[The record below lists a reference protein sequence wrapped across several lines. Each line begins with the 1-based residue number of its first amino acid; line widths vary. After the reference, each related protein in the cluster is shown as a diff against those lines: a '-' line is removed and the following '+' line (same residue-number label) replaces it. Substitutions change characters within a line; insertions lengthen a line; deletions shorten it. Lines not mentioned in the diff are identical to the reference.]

1 MGVHDVKSRDDIEI
15 VDLGSRLPATP
26 ERPGRAAPVMPG
38 ALPDAAPRRGSA
50 LAVIN
55 PLHWVRVAR
64 APVPE
69 GRAPNPMVRLAKGFV
84 WCVLAPTAAFGLYLF
99 LIAADQY
106 VVEARFAVR
115 GLTEPL
121 ANPGGMTSMIN
132 VSGSSANHNQDGFI
146 VTSYIDSLPLVRDA
160 DKSLDLKAMFSR
172 GEADFFAR
180 LPSDVTPEDLVKYW
194 RKRVIT
200 RVDAISGIITL
211 EVRTFSPQDG
221 VRLAEFI
228 LARSEELVNEISRRA
243 REDSIARNRDEVVK
257 AEARLKAAHLALQNF
272 RNRWGIIDPAKS
284 AEATLQTLA
293 GLRREKLK
301 LENDLQVLRATLD
314 DRSRSLQTIVATI
327 QAVDRQIGE
336 QQALL
341 TSEGVT
347 KSTNAT
353 QAILEFEGY
362 MIERTIADKIYES
375 AQGMLDR
382 ARVMAEKQAVFLTTF
397 VKPALP
403 EDSLYP
409 RRWLN
414 LFTAFFSFFVLWTIG
429 ALLQAGVRDHR
440 I

>member
-1 MGVHDVKSRDDIEI
+1 MSVHDVKNRESIEI
-15 VDLGSRLPATP
+15 VDLGSRLPADP
-26 ERPGRAAPVMPG
+26 VRVAPRAPGRS
-38 ALPDAAPRRGSA
+38 SA
-50 LAVIN
+50 LAVLN
-55 PLHWVRVAR
+55 PVHWVRVVR

-69 GRAPNPMVRLAKGFV
+69 GRAPSPMVRLAKGFV
-84 WCVLAPTAAFGLYLF
+84 GFVLAPTALVGLYLF
-99 LIAADQY
+99 LVAADQY

-121 ANPGGMTSMIN
+121 ANPGGMTSAIN
-132 VSGSSANHNQDGFI
+132 VAGSSANHNQDGFI
-146 VTSYIDSLPLVRDA
+146 VTSYIDSLPLVREA
-160 DKSLDLKAMFSR
+160 DKALDLRAMFSR
-172 GEADFFAR
+172 GEADVFNR
-180 LPSDVTPEDLVKYW
+180 LSPDVSPEDLVKYW

-221 VRLAEFI
+221 VTLANYI
-228 LARSEELVNEISRRA
+228 LQRSEELVNEISRRA
-243 REDSIARNRDEVVK
+243 REDSIVRNKEEVVK

-301 LENDLQVLRATLD
+301 LENDLQVLRGTLD

-327 QAVDRQIGE
+327 QAVDRQITE
-336 QQALL
+336 QQAQL
-341 TSEGVT
+341 TSSEGVG
-347 KSTNAT
+347 KATNAT
-353 QAILEFEGY
+353 QAILEFEGH

-382 ARVMAEKQAVFLTTF
+382 ARVMAEKQGVFLTTF

-409 RRWLN
+409 RRWSN
-414 LFTAFFSFFVLWTIG
+414 LLTAFFSFFVLWTIG